1 MTRGGSAPLRAAIYA
16 RMSTDKRQNVS
27 VRRTVFALVLGG
39 CAFHSGPWTM
49 PSHQLTQVE
58 YTNDRNYCSD
68 QAFTAPIPAPFPTPG
83 WSMMAPPE
91 TWAFNRCMRA
101 QGYFEMPSGEQT
113 K

>member
-1 MTRGGSAPLRAAIYA
+1 MRTAICA
-16 RMSTDKRQNVS
+16 RMSADEQRNLS
-27 VRRTVFALVLGG
+27 VRRTVFALVLSG

-58 YTNDRNYCSD
+58 YTNDRNYCLD
-68 QAFTAPIPAPFPTPG
+68 QSFTAPIPAPFPPPR

-91 TWAFNRCMRA
+91 TSAFNRCMRA
-101 QGYFEMPSGEQT
+101 QGYVEMPSGAET